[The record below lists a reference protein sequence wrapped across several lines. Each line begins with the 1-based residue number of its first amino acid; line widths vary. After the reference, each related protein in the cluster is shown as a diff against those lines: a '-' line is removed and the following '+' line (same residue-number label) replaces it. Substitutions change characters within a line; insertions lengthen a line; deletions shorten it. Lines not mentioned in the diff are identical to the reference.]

1 MMNSAEGILYHL
13 RKSDLL
19 LEDDCNAITKYAD
32 AFRGLMNDGNAVGI
46 GR

>member
-1 MMNSAEGILYHL
+1 MMNSAERFLYHL
-13 RKSDLL
+13 RKLDLL
-19 LEDDCNAITKYAD
+19 LEHDCNAITKYAD

>member
-32 AFRGLMNDGNAVGI
+32 AFHGLMNDGNAVGI